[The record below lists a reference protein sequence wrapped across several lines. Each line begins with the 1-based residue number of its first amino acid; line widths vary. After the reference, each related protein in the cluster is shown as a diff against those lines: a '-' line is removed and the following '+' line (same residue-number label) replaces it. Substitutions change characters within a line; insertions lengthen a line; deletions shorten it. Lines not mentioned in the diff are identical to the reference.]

1 MVLSTHRTKV
11 GYPISAIIKEI
22 FCFFLA
28 VLGLKWLK
36 PEQLCIPYN
45 FITPQSTLIQSC
57 REFIVYTSGPRKPV
71 ICFHHYTLDL
81 ELHTNGKNIVPL
93 LLLWLLLFSTVFL
106 PIHSCYCADL
116 RFVHFIFQQYTDEYL
131 HHTLLIHL
139 PADRD
144 LSGFYHLAI
153 LNKASM
159 DT

>member
-1 MVLSTHRTKV
+1 MHTT
-11 GYPISAIIKEI
+11 
-22 FCFFLA
+22 
-28 VLGLKWLK
+28 
-36 PEQLCIPYN
+36 QLLPYQDIEH

-57 REFIVYTSGPRKPV
+57 REFMVYTSGPRQPV

-81 ELHTNGKNIVPL
+81 QLHTNGKNIVPL

-106 PIHSCYCADL
+106 PIHSCYCVDL

-139 PADRD
+139 PGDRD
-144 LSGFYHLAI
+144 LSGFCHLAI
-153 LNKASM
+153 FNKASM